1 MQIKSAALYG
11 ADTIVSVMDI
21 QLTLETILML
31 VAVAGIAGFIDAIAG
46 GGGLL
51 TIPAMLLANIPP
63 VLTLGTNKL
72 QAASGALAASIT
84 MIKKGVVQPS
94 KIKFAILGAFI
105 GSVFGTIA
113 VQMSPPDML
122 ETLLPFLIAAIGIY
136 TLFAPSLGEVESAP
150 RIKETTWQRVVAPL
164 IGFYDGYVGPGTGM
178 FFALG
183 NVALRGREIIT
194 ATGTAKVLNLSTN
207 VASLIFF
214 ILGGNVLWKV
224 GLAMMVGQTIGAY
237 AGSHMVVKGGSKI
250 IRPVIVLVCLAM
262 VTKYVLG

>member
-1 MQIKSAALYG
+1 
-11 ADTIVSVMDI
+11 MDLS
-21 QLTLETILML
+21 LTLEVILML
-31 VAVAGIAGFIDAIAG
+31 TTVAAVAGFIDAIAG

-84 MIKKGVVQPS
+84 MIRKGVVSPS
-94 KIKFAILGAFI
+94 KMKLAIAGAFI
-105 GSVFGTIA
+105 GSVLGTIA

-122 ETLLPFLIAAIGIY
+122 EKLIPFLIAAIGIY
-136 TLFAPSLGEVESAP
+136 TLFAPSLGEVEAEP
-150 RIKETTWQRVVAPL
+150 RVSESTWQRVVAPL

-183 NVALRGREIIT
+183 NVALRGRQIIA
-194 ATGTAKVLNLSTN
+194 ATGAAKVLNLSTN
-207 VASLIFF
+207 IASLIFF
-214 ILGGNVLWKV
+214 IIGGNVLWKV

-237 AGSHMVVKGGSKI
+237 AGSHMVVRGGSKI

-262 VTKYVLG
+262 VTKYVVG

>member
-1 MQIKSAALYG
+1 
-11 ADTIVSVMDI
+11 MDFS
-21 QLTLETILML
+21 LTLEVILML
-31 VAVAGIAGFIDAIAG
+31 TAVAAVAGFIDAIAG

-72 QAASGALAASIT
+72 QAASGALTASIT
-84 MIKKGVVQPS
+84 MIRKGVVSPS
-94 KIKFAILGAFI
+94 KMKLAIAGAFI
-105 GSVFGTIA
+105 GSVLGTIA

-122 ETLLPFLIAAIGIY
+122 EKLIPFLIAAIGIY
-136 TLFAPSLGEVESAP
+136 TLFAPSLGEVEAEP
-150 RIKETTWQRVVAPL
+150 RVSESTWQRVVAPL

-183 NVALRGREIIT
+183 NVALRGRQIIA
-194 ATGTAKVLNLSTN
+194 ATGAAKVLNLSTN
-207 VASLIFF
+207 IASLIFF
-214 ILGGNVLWKV
+214 IIGGNVLWKV

-262 VTKYVLG
+262 VTKYMMG

>member
-1 MQIKSAALYG
+1 
-11 ADTIVSVMDI
+11 MDLS
-21 QLTLETILML
+21 LTLEVILML
-31 VAVAGIAGFIDAIAG
+31 TAVAAVAGFIDAIAG

-72 QAASGALAASIT
+72 QAASGALTASIT
-84 MIKKGVVQPS
+84 MIKKGVVSPS
-94 KIKFAILGAFI
+94 KMKLAIAGAFI
-105 GSVFGTIA
+105 GSVLGTIA

-122 ETLLPFLIAAIGIY
+122 EKLIPFLIAAIGIY
-136 TLFAPSLGEVESAP
+136 TLFAPSLGEVEVEP
-150 RIKETTWQRVVAPL
+150 RVSESTWQRVVAPL

-183 NVALRGREIIT
+183 NVALRGRQIIA
-194 ATGTAKVLNLSTN
+194 ATGAAKVLNLSTN
-207 VASLIFF
+207 IASLIFF
-214 ILGGNVLWKV
+214 IIGGNVLWKV

-262 VTKYVLG
+262 VTKYMMG

>member
-1 MQIKSAALYG
+1 
-11 ADTIVSVMDI
+11 MDFS
-21 QLTLETILML
+21 LTLEVILML
-31 VAVAGIAGFIDAIAG
+31 TAVAAVAGFIDAIAG

-72 QAASGALAASIT
+72 QAASGALTASIT
-84 MIKKGVVQPS
+84 MIKKGVVSPS
-94 KIKFAILGAFI
+94 KMKLAIAGAFI
-105 GSVFGTIA
+105 GSVLGTIA

-122 ETLLPFLIAAIGIY
+122 EKLIPFLIAAIGIY
-136 TLFAPSLGEVESAP
+136 TLFAPSLGEVEVEP
-150 RIKETTWQRVVAPL
+150 RVSESTWQRVVAPL

-183 NVALRGREIIT
+183 NVALRGRQIIA
-194 ATGTAKVLNLSTN
+194 ATGAAKVLNLSTN
-207 VASLIFF
+207 IASLIFF
-214 ILGGNVLWKV
+214 IIGGNVLWKV

-262 VTKYVLG
+262 VTKYMMG

>member
-1 MQIKSAALYG
+1 
-11 ADTIVSVMDI
+11 MDLS
-21 QLTLETILML
+21 LTLEVILML
-31 VAVAGIAGFIDAIAG
+31 TAVAAVAGFIDAIAG

-63 VLTLGTNKL
+63 ILTLGTNKL
-72 QAASGALAASIT
+72 QAASGALTASIT
-84 MIKKGVVQPS
+84 MIKKGVVSPS
-94 KIKFAILGAFI
+94 KMKLAIAGAFI
-105 GSVFGTIA
+105 GSVLGTIA

-122 ETLLPFLIAAIGIY
+122 EKLIPFLIAAIGIY
-136 TLFAPSLGEVESAP
+136 TLFAPSLGEVEAEP
-150 RIKETTWQRVVAPL
+150 RVSESTWQRVVAPL

-183 NVALRGREIIT
+183 NVALRGRQIIA
-194 ATGTAKVLNLSTN
+194 ATGAAKVLNLSTN
-207 VASLIFF
+207 IASLIFF
-214 ILGGNVLWKV
+214 IIGGNVLWKV

-262 VTKYVLG
+262 VTKYMMG

>member
-1 MQIKSAALYG
+1 
-11 ADTIVSVMDI
+11 MDLS
-21 QLTLETILML
+21 LTLEVILML
-31 VAVAGIAGFIDAIAG
+31 TAVAAVAGFIDAIAG

-72 QAASGALAASIT
+72 QAASGALTASIT
-84 MIKKGVVQPS
+84 MIKKGVVSPS
-94 KIKFAILGAFI
+94 KMKLAIAGAFI
-105 GSVFGTIA
+105 GSVLGTIA

-122 ETLLPFLIAAIGIY
+122 EKLIPFLIAAIGIY
-136 TLFAPSLGEVESAP
+136 TLFAPSLGEVEAEP
-150 RIKETTWQRVVAPL
+150 RVSESTLQRVVAPL

-183 NVALRGREIIT
+183 NVALRGRRIIA
-194 ATGTAKVLNLSTN
+194 ATGAAKVLNLSTN
-207 VASLIFF
+207 IASLIFF
-214 ILGGNVLWKV
+214 IIGGNVLWKV

-262 VTKYVLG
+262 VTKYMMG

>member
-1 MQIKSAALYG
+1 
-11 ADTIVSVMDI
+11 MDLS
-21 QLTLETILML
+21 LTLEVILML
-31 VAVAGIAGFIDAIAG
+31 TAVATVAGFIDAIAG

-84 MIKKGVVQPS
+84 MIKKGVVSPS
-94 KIKFAILGAFI
+94 KMKLAIAGAFI
-105 GSVFGTIA
+105 GSVLGTIA

-122 ETLLPFLIAAIGIY
+122 EKLIPFLIAAIGIY
-136 TLFAPSLGEVESAP
+136 TLFAPSLGEVEAEP
-150 RIKETTWQRVVAPL
+150 RISESTWQRVVAPL

-183 NVALRGREIIT
+183 NVALRGRQIIA
-194 ATGTAKVLNLSTN
+194 ATGAAKVLNLSTN
-207 VASLIFF
+207 IASLIFF
-214 ILGGNVLWKV
+214 IIGGNVLWKV

-250 IRPVIVLVCLAM
+250 IRPVIVLICLAM
-262 VTKYVLG
+262 VTKYMMG

>member
-1 MQIKSAALYG
+1 
-11 ADTIVSVMDI
+11 MDFS
-21 QLTLETILML
+21 LTLEVILML
-31 VAVAGIAGFIDAIAG
+31 TAVAAIAGFIDAIAG

-84 MIKKGVVQPS
+84 MIKKGVVSPS
-94 KIKFAILGAFI
+94 KMKLAIVGAFI
-105 GSVFGTIA
+105 GSVLGTIA
-113 VQMSPPDML
+113 VQMSSPDML
-122 ETLLPFLIAAIGIY
+122 EKLIPFLIAAIGIY
-136 TLFAPSLGEVESAP
+136 TLFAPSLGEVEAEP
-150 RIKETTWQRVVAPL
+150 RVSESTWQRVIAPL

-183 NVALRGREIIT
+183 NVALRGRQIIA
-194 ATGTAKVLNLSTN
+194 ATGAAKVLNLSTN
-207 VASLIFF
+207 IASLIFF

-224 GLAMMVGQTIGAY
+224 GLAMMVGQIIGAY

-262 VTKYVLG
+262 VTKYVIG

>member
-1 MQIKSAALYG
+1 
-11 ADTIVSVMDI
+11 MDFS
-21 QLTLETILML
+21 LTLEVILML
-31 VAVAGIAGFIDAIAG
+31 TAVAAIAGFIDAIAG

-84 MIKKGVVQPS
+84 MIKKGVVSPS
-94 KIKFAILGAFI
+94 KMKLAIVGAFI
-105 GSVFGTIA
+105 GSVLGTIA
-113 VQMSPPDML
+113 VQMSSPDML
-122 ETLLPFLIAAIGIY
+122 EKLIPFLIAAIGIY
-136 TLFAPSLGEVESAP
+136 TLFAPSLGEVEAEP
-150 RIKETTWQRVVAPL
+150 RVSESTWQRVIAPL

-183 NVALRGREIIT
+183 NVALRGRQIIA
-194 ATGTAKVLNLSTN
+194 ATGAAKVLNLSTN
-207 VASLIFF
+207 IASLIFF
-214 ILGGNVLWKV
+214 ILGGNVPWKV
-224 GLAMMVGQTIGAY
+224 GLAMMVGQIIGAY

-262 VTKYVLG
+262 VTKYVIG

>member
-1 MQIKSAALYG
+1 
-11 ADTIVSVMDI
+11 MDLS
-21 QLTLETILML
+21 LTLEVILML
-31 VAVAGIAGFIDAIAG
+31 TAVAAVAGFIDAIAG

-72 QAASGALAASIT
+72 QAASGALTASIT
-84 MIKKGVVQPS
+84 MIKKGVVSPS
-94 KIKFAILGAFI
+94 KMKLAIAGAFI
-105 GSVFGTIA
+105 GSVLGTIA
-113 VQMSPPDML
+113 VQMSPPDIL
-122 ETLLPFLIAAIGIY
+122 EKLIPFLIAAIGIY
-136 TLFAPSLGEVESAP
+136 TLFAPSLGEVEAEP
-150 RIKETTWQRVVAPL
+150 RVSESTWQRVVAPL

-183 NVALRGREIIT
+183 NVALRGRQIIA
-194 ATGTAKVLNLSTN
+194 ATGAAKVLNLSTN
-207 VASLIFF
+207 IASLIFF
-214 ILGGNVLWKV
+214 IIGGNVLWKV

-262 VTKYVLG
+262 VTKYMMG

>member
-1 MQIKSAALYG
+1 
-11 ADTIVSVMDI
+11 MDLS
-21 QLTLETILML
+21 LTLEVILML
-31 VAVAGIAGFIDAIAG
+31 TAVAAVAGFIDAIAG

-72 QAASGALAASIT
+72 QAASGALTASIT
-84 MIKKGVVQPS
+84 MIKKGVVSPS
-94 KIKFAILGAFI
+94 KMKLAIAGAFI
-105 GSVFGTIA
+105 GSVLGTIA

-122 ETLLPFLIAAIGIY
+122 EKLIPFLIAAIGIY
-136 TLFAPSLGEVESAP
+136 TLFAPSLGEVEAEP
-150 RIKETTWQRVVAPL
+150 RISESTWQRVVAPL

-183 NVALRGREIIT
+183 NVALRGRQIIA
-194 ATGTAKVLNLSTN
+194 ATGAAKVLNLSTN
-207 VASLIFF
+207 IASLIFF
-214 ILGGNVLWKV
+214 IIGGNVLWKV

-262 VTKYVLG
+262 VTKYMMG

>member
-1 MQIKSAALYG
+1 
-11 ADTIVSVMDI
+11 MDLS
-21 QLTLETILML
+21 LTLEVILML
-31 VAVAGIAGFIDAIAG
+31 TAVAAVAGFIDAIAG

-72 QAASGALAASIT
+72 QAASGALTASIT
-84 MIKKGVVQPS
+84 MIKKGVVSPS
-94 KIKFAILGAFI
+94 KMKLAIAGAFI
-105 GSVFGTIA
+105 GSVLGTIA

-122 ETLLPFLIAAIGIY
+122 EKLIPFLIAAIGIY
-136 TLFAPSLGEVESAP
+136 TLFAPSLGEVEAEP
-150 RIKETTWQRVVAPL
+150 RVSESTWQRVVAPL

-183 NVALRGREIIT
+183 NVALRGRQIIA
-194 ATGTAKVLNLSTN
+194 ATGAAKVLNLSTN
-207 VASLIFF
+207 IASLIFF
-214 ILGGNVLWKV
+214 IIGGNVLWKV

-262 VTKYVLG
+262 VTKYMMG

>member
-1 MQIKSAALYG
+1 
-11 ADTIVSVMDI
+11 MDFS
-21 QLTLETILML
+21 LTLEVILML
-31 VAVAGIAGFIDAIAG
+31 TAVAAIAGFIDAIAG

-84 MIKKGVVQPS
+84 MIKKGVVSPS
-94 KIKFAILGAFI
+94 KMKLAIAGAFI
-105 GSVFGTIA
+105 GSVLGTIA

-122 ETLLPFLIAAIGIY
+122 EKLIPFLIAAIGIY
-136 TLFAPSLGEVESAP
+136 TLFAPSLGEVEAEP
-150 RIKETTWQRVVAPL
+150 RVSESTWQRVVAPL

-183 NVALRGREIIT
+183 NVALRGRQIIA
-194 ATGTAKVLNLSTN
+194 ATGAAKVLNLSTN
-207 VASLIFF
+207 IASLIFF
-214 ILGGNVLWKV
+214 IIGGNVLWKV

-262 VTKYVLG
+262 VTKYMMG

>member
-1 MQIKSAALYG
+1 
-11 ADTIVSVMDI
+11 MDLS
-21 QLTLETILML
+21 LTLEVILML
-31 VAVAGIAGFIDAIAG
+31 TAVATVAGFIDAIAG

-72 QAASGALAASIT
+72 QATSGALTASIT
-84 MIKKGVVQPS
+84 MIKKGVVSPS
-94 KIKFAILGAFI
+94 KMKLAIAGAFI
-105 GSVFGTIA
+105 GSVLGTIA

-122 ETLLPFLIAAIGIY
+122 EKLIPFLIAAIGIY
-136 TLFAPSLGEVESAP
+136 TLFAPSLGEVEAEP
-150 RIKETTWQRVVAPL
+150 RVSESTWQRVVAPL

-183 NVALRGREIIT
+183 NVALRGRQIIA
-194 ATGTAKVLNLSTN
+194 ATGAAKVLNLSTN
-207 VASLIFF
+207 IASLIFF
-214 ILGGNVLWKV
+214 IIGGNVLWKV

-262 VTKYVLG
+262 VTKYMMG

>member
-1 MQIKSAALYG
+1 
-11 ADTIVSVMDI
+11 MDFS
-21 QLTLETILML
+21 LTLEVILML
-31 VAVAGIAGFIDAIAG
+31 TTVAAVAGFIDAIAG

-72 QAASGALAASIT
+72 QAASGALTASIT
-84 MIKKGVVQPS
+84 MIKKGVVSPS
-94 KIKFAILGAFI
+94 KMKLAIAGAFI
-105 GSVFGTIA
+105 GSVLGTIA

-122 ETLLPFLIAAIGIY
+122 EKLIPFLIAAIGIY
-136 TLFAPSLGEVESAP
+136 TLFAPSLGEVEAEP
-150 RIKETTWQRVVAPL
+150 RVSESTWQRVVAPL

-183 NVALRGREIIT
+183 NVALRGRQIIA
-194 ATGTAKVLNLSTN
+194 ATGAAKVLNLSTN
-207 VASLIFF
+207 IASLIFF
-214 ILGGNVLWKV
+214 IIGGNVLWKV

-262 VTKYVLG
+262 VTKYMMG